1 MAVDIG
7 PKIGIDGEAEFRK
20 SLQNINQQLKT
31 LGSEMNAVT
40 SAFTDETKAQEKSSK
55 TSAILSKEI
64 AAQREK
70 IDLLKKGLAES
81 AAQFGENDTKTLKWK
96 QAVADATAKLNELQG
111 QVRETGDAVRESRLD
126 QLKETVSKIGPVFS
140 AAAKTVAAFGA
151 AVAAA
156 ATGVAAFAKESVG
169 VGMNFDSSMSQVAA
183 TMGTTVD
190 QISELRD
197 FAMEMGANTAF
208 SAVQAADAL
217 NYMALAGYDS
227 EESMSALPTVLNLAA
242 AGALDLAEA
251 SDMVTDVQS
260 ALGLSMEESAELVDK
275 MAKAA
280 SSSNT
285 SVGQLGSAILTVGGT
300 AKNLAGGTTELS
312 TALGILADNGI
323 KGAEGGTAL
332 RNIILSLSA
341 PTEKAALAL
350 ENLGITAFDEEG
362 NLRPLNETFGDL
374 NDALSGLTQE
384 SQINALNSI
393 FNKVDLK
400 SVNALLANSSDRFDE
415 LSAAIDNADGAAQ
428 AMADTQLDNLAGDI
442 TLFKS
447 ALEGAQILISDQ
459 LTPTLREFVQFG
471 TDALSELSM
480 AFTENGLAGAMEK
493 LGEILGEGL
502 NILIEMLPEFID
514 AGMQLIGAVGR
525 GLLDNLPVIISA
537 AQEIIMQLVSGIIAA
552 LPAVVSAALDIIL
565 TLANGLSES
574 LPELLPAAV
583 AMIMEIVTG
592 LVDRLPDIL
601 QAALTIILALAE
613 GLVKSLPE
621 IIKRLP
627 EIITGILNFFI
638 AEYPLIMKAGVDL
651 LKMLVENM
659 PEILGNIG
667 GAIAKIID
675 TILQKLKGAWESMK
689 DAGLDLI
696 KGLWEGILAAKD
708 WLWDKITGF
717 ASGIVD
723 GFKDVFDIHSP
734 SRVFR
739 DEIGAQLAAGVGL
752 GFTDE
757 MRSVAAQMQKSIP
770 TPEIAFNNAAAGMVN
785 GMSTAVAGIGT
796 ATPTTI
802 ILQTADGQALAR
814 WLLPDLRAVSRAN
827 PEVAMA

>member
-64 AAQREK
+64 AAQKEK

-96 QAVADATAKLNELQG
+96 QAVADATTKLNELQG

-350 ENLGITAFDEEG
+350 ENLGVTAFDEEG

-447 ALEGAQILISDQ
+447 ALEGAQIILSDQ

-480 AFTENGLAGAMEK
+480 AFTENGLTGAMEK

-514 AGMQLIGAVGR
+514 AGMQLLCAVGQ

-552 LPAVVSAALDIIL
+552 LPTVVSAALDIIL

-583 AMIMEIVTG
+583 AMIMEIVIG

-613 GLVKSLPE
+613 GLIKSLPE

-627 EIITGILNFFI
+627 EIIEGILNFFI

-651 LKMLVENM
+651 LKMLVENL
-659 PEILGNIG
+659 PEILGNIV

-717 ASGIVD
+717 ASSVVD
-723 GFKDVFDIHSP
+723 GFKDAFGIHSP
-734 SRVFR
+734 SRLFR

>member
-20 SLQNINQQLKT
+20 ALNNITQQLKT

-81 AAQFGENDTKTLKWK
+81 AAKFGENDAKTLKWK
-96 QAVADATAKLNELQG
+96 QAVADATTKLNELQG
-111 QVRETGDAVRESRLD
+111 QVRETGEAVRESRLD

-156 ATGVAAFAKESVG
+156 AAGVAAFAKESVG

-190 QISELRD
+190 QIGELRD
-197 FAMEMGANTAF
+197 FAMEMGAKTAF

-227 EESMSALPTVLNLAA
+227 EQAMSALPTVLNLAA
-242 AGALDLAEA
+242 AGAIDLAEA

-260 ALGLSMEESAELVDK
+260 ALGLSMEESAQLVDK
-275 MAKAA
+275 MAKTA
-280 SSSNT
+280 SKSNT
-285 SVGQLGSAILTVGGT
+285 SVAQLGSAILTVGGT

-341 PTEKAALAL
+341 PTKTAAMWLDKLSVKAY
-350 ENLGITAFDEEG
+350 DDSG
-362 NLRPLNETFGDL
+362 NLRPLNETLGDMQE
-374 NDALSGLTQE
+374 ALSKLSQE
-384 SQINALNSI
+384 DQINALNKI

-400 SVNALLANSSDRFDE
+400 SVTALLANSGARFNE
-415 LSAAIDNADGAAQ
+415 LSGYIDDAAGAAQ

-480 AFTENGLAGAMEK
+480 AFTENGLTGAMEK

-514 AGMQLIGAVGR
+514 AGMQLIGAVGQ

-537 AQEIIMQLVSGIIAA
+537 AQEIIMQLVSGIITA
-552 LPAVVSAALDIIL
+552 LPTVVSAALDIIL

-613 GLVKSLPE
+613 GLIKSLPE

-627 EIITGILNFFI
+627 EIIVGILEFFVG
-638 AEYPLIMKAGVDL
+638 EYPQIMKAGVEL
-651 LKMLVENM
+651 FKMLIENL

-667 GAIAKIID
+667 GAVASIVK
-675 TILQKLKGAWESMK
+675 TIFDGITGAFEDIK
-689 DAGLDLI
+689 EAGTNLI

-708 WLWDKITGF
+708 WLWNKITGF
-717 ASGIVD
+717 ASGVVD
-723 GFKDVFDIHSP
+723 GFKDVFEIHSP

-739 DEIGAQLAAGVGL
+739 DEIGKQLAAGVGV
-752 GFTDE
+752 GFTDG
-757 MRSVAAQMQKSIP
+757 MRTIAGQMQRSIP
-770 TPEIAFNNAAAGMVN
+770 TPEVAFNSAAAGMVN
-785 GMSTAVAGIGT
+785 GVSTAVAGIGS
-796 ATPTTI
+796 AQPVTI

-827 PEVAMA
+827 PEVMA